1 MTQQTRPQRPLGA
14 YAVLATTFTGS
25 FGAFVASRR
34 ANGGLPERIPPG
46 DIVLLGIATHKLARL
61 IAKDKIA
68 AFVRA
73 PFAEPHAPGAVPGEV
88 EDRAKG
94 DGLQG
99 AVGQLLTCPHCLSM
113 WIAAGLTGGLVV
125 APRETRLI
133 AATVSTA
140 TVSDFLQAGYRKTAR
155 REQPSQA
162 PAQPVAQAA
171 QPPTGQPAQQA
182 AR

>member
-1 MTQQTRPQRPLGA
+1 MDQQTRQQRPLGA
-14 YAVLATTFTGS
+14 YAVLATTFAGS
-25 FGAFVASRR
+25 FSAFVASRR

-73 PFAEPHAPGAVPGEV
+73 PFAEPRALGAVPGEV

-125 APRETRLI
+125 APRETRLV
-133 AATVSTA
+133 AATLSTA
-140 TVSDFLQAGYRKTAR
+140 TLSDFLQAGYRKTAR
-155 REQPSQA
+155 REQPAEQPGQ
-162 PAQPVAQAA
+162 PAAQAA
-171 QPPTGQPAQQA
+171 PPTEQPAQQA

>member
-1 MTQQTRPQRPLGA
+1 MERQPHQQRPLGA
-14 YAVLATTFTGS
+14 YAVLATTFAGG
-25 FGAFVASRR
+25 FGAFLASRR
-34 ANGGLPERIPPG
+34 ANGGLPERIPPA
-46 DIVLLGIATHKLARL
+46 DVVLLGIATHKLARL

-73 PFAEPHAPGAVPGEV
+73 PFAEPRAPGAVPGEV

-125 APRETRLI
+125 APRETRLV
-133 AATVSTA
+133 AATLTTA

-155 REQPSQA
+155 RDQPAEQLAEPFA
-162 PAQPVAQAA
+162 RQPV
-171 QPPTGQPAQQA
+171 G
-182 AR
+182 

>member
-1 MTQQTRPQRPLGA
+1 MAQPHQQRPLGA
-14 YAVLATTFTGS
+14 YAVLAATFAGG

-34 ANGGLPERIPPG
+34 ANGGLPERIPPS
-46 DIVLLGIATHKLARL
+46 DVVLLGVATHKLSRL

-73 PFAEPHAPGAVPGEV
+73 PFAEPRAAGSVPGEV

-99 AVGQLLTCPHCLSM
+99 AVGQLLTCPHCLSV
-113 WIAAGLTGGLVV
+113 WIAAGFAGGMVV

-133 AATVSTA
+133 AVTLSTA
-140 TVSDFLQAGYRKTAR
+140 TLSDFLQVGYRKTAS
-155 REQPSQA
+155 REQPSE
-162 PAQPVAQAA
+162 P
-171 QPPTGQPAQQA
+171 GQPAEQPVSQA
-182 AR
+182 AG